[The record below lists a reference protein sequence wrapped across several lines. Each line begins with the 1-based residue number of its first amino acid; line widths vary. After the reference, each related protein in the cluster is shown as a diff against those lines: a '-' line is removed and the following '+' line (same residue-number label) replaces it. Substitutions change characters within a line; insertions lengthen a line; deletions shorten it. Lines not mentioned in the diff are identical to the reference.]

1 MGNLKVA
8 AAQLAPVFFD
18 RDRTV
23 QKACAAIEEA
33 GGHGARLVAFP
44 ESFIPGYP
52 YFAMLC
58 APTAI
63 NDYMRMLY
71 REAVQLPSPAV
82 EQLCGAARRAGTYV
96 VMGLHEREGG
106 TLYNSQLFIGPDGT
120 VLGCRRK
127 LVPTSHERLVWGRGD
142 GSDLKV
148 YSTDI
153 GVLGGLIC
161 YEHAN
166 ALFRYALQ
174 AQREQIH
181 IATWPGGMSSIDPI
195 IDAAARHYAF
205 EAQAFV
211 VNVTSVLTPAAL
223 AGLPDELRDKLTPG
237 GGHSAIISPR
247 GGYLAGP
254 VREGEQL
261 VYAELDFEL
270 IDKLKSIVDTAGHYA
285 RPDVVRLKLNGA
297 RQRSLEGFD
306 GFEPESK

>member
-1 MGNLKVA
+1 MANVKVA

-18 RDRTV
+18 RDKTV
-23 QKACAAIEEA
+23 QKACAAIDEA
-33 GGHGARLVAFP
+33 ASHGARLVAFP

-52 YFAMLC
+52 HFAMLC

-63 NDYMRMLY
+63 NEYMRVLY
-71 REAVQLPSPAV
+71 REAVQIPSPAV
-82 EQLCGAARRAGTYV
+82 EQLCAAARRTGTFV
-96 VMGLHEREGG
+96 VMGLHERDGG
-106 TLYNSQLFIGPDGT
+106 TLYNSQLFIGPDGN

-148 YSTDI
+148 YPTDI
-153 GVLGGLIC
+153 GMLGGLIC

-181 IATWPGGMSSIDPI
+181 IANWPGGMPGINPI
-195 IDAAARHYAF
+195 IDAATRHYAF

-211 VNVTSVLTPAAL
+211 VSVTGVLTAAAL
-223 AGLPDELRDKLTPG
+223 ATLPDELRDKLAPG
-237 GGHSAIISPR
+237 GGYSAIVSPR
-247 GGYLAGP
+247 GGYLAEP

-270 IDKLKSIVDTAGHYA
+270 IDKIKSIVDTAGHYA
-285 RPDVVRLKLNGA
+285 RPDVVRLKLNSA
-297 RQRSLEGFD
+297 RQRSLES
-306 GFEPESK
+306 FEGVEPDSK